1 MDETLI
7 TLSLTAAAAAVLVF
21 GGLALRATLTRHR
34 SARKLDTALSD
45 MRATAANPAAPA
57 ASPVV
62 PPAARPRPH
71 GSREAQ
77 QLQQQ
82 IAKVG
87 QRWIDTGLGRRIVT
101 E

>member
-57 ASPVV
+57 WLA
-62 PPAARPRPH
+62 
-71 GSREAQ
+71 
-77 QLQQQ
+77 
-82 IAKVG
+82 
-87 QRWIDTGLGRRIVT
+87 
-101 E
+101 